1 MFLADFCTQYDT
13 LKSLNSDDNL
23 IYFQNS
29 NFRVAPK
36 SPLSLECRSVLK
48 SIVGN
53 FVDLDL
59 LQYIVFV
66 LKSSFK
72 IFWKRF
78 IIYNFMVVIDFT
90 RVLWIYFTSEN
101 NRQFLFS

>member
-13 LKSLNSDDNL
+13 LKSLNSADNL

-29 NFRVAPK
+29 NFRVTPK
-36 SPLSLECRSVLK
+36 SPLPLECRSVLK

-53 FVDLDL
+53 FVDVDL

-66 LKSSFK
+66 LKYSFK

-90 RVLWIYFTSEN
+90 RILWIYFTKEN